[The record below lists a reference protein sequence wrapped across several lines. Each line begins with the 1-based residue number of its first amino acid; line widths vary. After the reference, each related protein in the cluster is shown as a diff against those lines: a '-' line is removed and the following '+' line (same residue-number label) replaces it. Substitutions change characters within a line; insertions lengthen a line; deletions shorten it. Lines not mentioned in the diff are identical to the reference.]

1 MTSLLGLST
10 YAYFWRM
17 SDRVPSPMSLDDAL
31 RDAASHDGVD
41 LFQICDHLPLDTAS
55 DDRLA
60 AIRALADDLGL
71 ALEVGTRGTDPAHLA
86 RYLHVAQALGATLVR
101 SMWTSGDDQPDA
113 VETERRLR
121 AALPAYEQA
130 GVTLALETY
139 EVVATADLVA
149 VVQVIGSDHLGICL
163 DPANTVARLEQ
174 PADVVAMTA
183 PHVVNWH
190 VKDSGFARS
199 PGWVGFQ
206 YTGVRTGTGVLD
218 HDAVRTAIDPDA
230 RGINRVIEFW
240 LPWQDTSV
248 GNTEDP
254 AQTTT
259 RVEAEWTEHTIEYI
273 RSKES

>member
-31 RDAASHDGVD
+31 RDAAAHDGVD

-60 AIRALADDLGL
+60 AIRALADELGL

-86 RYLHVAQALGATLVR
+86 RYLHVAQLLGATLVR

-113 VETERRLR
+113 TETERRLR
-121 AALPAYEQA
+121 QALPAYEAA

-149 VVQVIGSDHLGICL
+149 VVRAIGSDHLGVCL

-183 PHVVNWH
+183 PYVVNWH
-190 VKDSGFARS
+190 VKDSGFTRS

-206 YTGVRTGTGVLD
+206 YTGVRTGTGVLEY
-218 HDAVRTAIDPDA
+218 DAVRAAIDPDT

-259 RVEAEWTEHTIEYI
+259 RIEAAWTEHTIEYI

>member
-31 RDAASHDGVD
+31 RDAAAHDGVD

-60 AIRALADDLGL
+60 AIRALADELGL
-71 ALEVGTRGTDPAHLA
+71 ALEVGTRGTDPAHLT
-86 RYLHVAQALGATLVR
+86 RYLHIAQALGATLVR

-113 VETERRLR
+113 AETERRLR
-121 AALPAYEQA
+121 QALPAYEAA

-139 EVVATADLVA
+139 EVVATADLEA
-149 VVQVIGSDHLGICL
+149 VVRAIGSDHLGVCL

-190 VKDSGFARS
+190 VKDSGFTRS

-206 YTGVRTGTGVLD
+206 YTGVRTGTGVLEY
-218 HDAVRTAIDPDA
+218 DAVRVAIDPDT

-259 RVEAEWTEHTIEYI
+259 RIEAEWTEHTIEYI

>member
-31 RDAASHDGVD
+31 RDAAAHDGVD

-60 AIRALADDLGL
+60 AIRALADELGL

-86 RYLHVAQALGATLVR
+86 RYLHTAQALGATLVR

-113 VETERRLR
+113 TETERRLR
-121 AALPAYEQA
+121 QALPAYEAA

-149 VVQVIGSDHLGICL
+149 VVRAIGSDHLGVCL

-183 PHVVNWH
+183 PYVVNWH
-190 VKDSGFARS
+190 VKDSGFTRS

-218 HDAVRTAIDPDA
+218 HDAVRAAIDPDV

-259 RVEAEWTEHTIEYI
+259 RIEAEWTEHTIEYI

>member
-17 SDRVPSPMSLDDAL
+17 SDRVPAPMSLDDAL
-31 RDAASHDGVD
+31 RDAATHDGVG
-41 LFQICDHLPLDTAS
+41 LFQICDHPPLDTAS

-60 AIRALADDLGL
+60 AIRALADELGL

-86 RYLHVAQALGATLVR
+86 RYLHIAQALGATLVR

-113 VETERRLR
+113 TETERRLR
-121 AALPAYEQA
+121 QALPAYEAA

-149 VVQVIGSDHLGICL
+149 VVRAIGSDHLGVCL

-190 VKDSGFARS
+190 VKDSGFTRS

-218 HDAVRTAIDPDA
+218 YDAVRTAIDPDT

-248 GNTEDP
+248 GNTDDP

-259 RVEAEWTEHTIEYI
+259 RIEAEWTEHTIEYI